1 MSRPPLL
8 ARRGN
13 GRPWVVVFGICL
25 LALSCTQTSTPK
37 ITLSRDRITD
47 RGKVELRGTGFTPKA
62 SILSHMKRP
71 DGTEFPG
78 LRFLTD
84 EKGEFTHSID
94 TFTLLGGKHEVWVVD
109 RDGVS
114 SNVALFD
121 VVDGD

>member
-1 MSRPPLL
+1 MKTRKLRSL
-8 ARRGN
+8 
-13 GRPWVVVFGICL
+13 VIVFGICL
-25 LALSCTQTSTPK
+25 LASSCAQTGTPR

-47 RGKVELRGTGFTPKA
+47 RGRLELKGTGFSPKA
-62 SILSHMKRP
+62 SIISHLKRP
-71 DGTEFPG
+71 DGTEFPV

-94 TFTLLGGKHEVWVVD
+94 TFTLLGGKHEAWVVD

-121 VVDGD
+121 VVEGN